1 MSTKL
6 VQKREELAAK
16 QKALA
21 SIFAEAGEDID
32 LMQVKSMIG
41 DSKAR
46 AAEVKRLNDELSA
59 LGAEVDE
66 LATLERTAQSTK
78 AAGERM
84 AAPAGGMVHPG
95 EGAMLETRK
104 SLGRLFIE
112 SKAYTGFTGRQ
123 GPSAVVPIEMK
134 TLMTT
139 IAGWAPESV
148 RMPGYVPSAQRT
160 PRITDIIPVGRT
172 NQAAVIYMA
181 ESTFTNNAAERAEG
195 ANDAGEAALVLTP
208 TTANVRE
215 IAVWL
220 PVTKEQMED
229 AVQVEGYVNNRL
241 GLMIRQRLSSQ
252 LLAGNGVAPN
262 LEGLLVNATVQ
273 TQAKGTDTTPDAV
286 YKAMTRVRTVGF
298 AEPNAAVFHPND
310 WQDIRLLRT
319 TDGIYIWGS
328 PSEVGPERI
337 WGLTVIQDTAETEN
351 TGLVGDFAAGCE
363 LVMRQDVTFEV
374 TDSHAGLF
382 IQRTLAVLAFVRAAF
397 PVYSPLSFCTVTG
410 I

>member
-1 MSTKL
+1 MTAKL

-21 SIFAEAGEDID
+21 SIFEKAGEDID
-32 LMQVKSMIG
+32 LMRVDTMTG

-84 AAPAGGMVHPG
+84 AAPASGMVHPG
-95 EGAMLETRK
+95 EGAMLDTRK

-134 TLMTT
+134 TLMST
-139 IAGWAPESV
+139 IAGWAPESI

-351 TGLVGDFAAGCE
+351 TGLVGDFATGCE

-397 PVYSPLSFCTVTG
+397 PVYSPLSFCTITG